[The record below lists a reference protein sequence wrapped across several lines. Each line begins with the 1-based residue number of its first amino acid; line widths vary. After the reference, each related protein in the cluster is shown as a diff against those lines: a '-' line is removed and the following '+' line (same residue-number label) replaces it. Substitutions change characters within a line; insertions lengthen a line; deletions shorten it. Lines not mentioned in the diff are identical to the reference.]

1 MRSVLVTDSGLG
13 GLSVAAALAER
24 FRRAGAG
31 LELTYF
37 NAWPEQERGFNR
49 FPSQAEGLR
58 MIHERMLARPGSQVI
73 LFGTLTTIASEV
85 HRNGLID
92 RGIAPGRIVAQ
103 ACDRLAAE
111 IEQDPESR
119 TVQDMIGRFVAEAV
133 SRLADPGAPVL
144 AAFCC
149 THYNYSAGLFR
160 AAFAPLEP
168 EIVNPN
174 EAMGACLEPAG
185 AGPVR
190 ARVLSRIVLSDQKV
204 AAMVRQIRPVS
215 PPLAEALI
223 RYRHDPDL
231 FTY

>member
-1 MRSVLVTDSGLG
+1 VLDAALLAMARLAPEVILIACNTLSVLYPGTRFSR
-13 GLSVAAALAER
+13 APALPVIDIVS
-24 FRRAGAG
+24 
-31 LELTYF
+31 L
-37 NAWPEQERGFNR
+37 
-49 FPSQAEGLR
+49 GLR
-58 MIHERMLARPGSQVI
+58 MIHERMLAQPGSQVI